1 MKINGKEINFEYTIG
16 AFCDFSDYC
25 AANPNVSLARAN
37 AYKALYMNRAYAQAH
52 EGAET
57 ITIDEIMNLPFS
69 EYNELIAAMKQVEEA
84 GNRRSVETVEK
95 KREEKDLK

>member
-16 AFCDFSDYC
+16 AFCDYSDYC
-25 AANPNVSLARAN
+25 ADNPDVSLARAN

-57 ITIDEIMNLPFS
+57 VTIEEIMNLPFS
-69 EYNELIAAMKQVEEA
+69 VYAELREAMKQAEEE
-84 GNRRSVETVEK
+84 GNKRSVETVEK
-95 KREEKDLK
+95 KRDGEDRK

>member
-25 AANPNVSLARAN
+25 AAHPEVSLARAN
-37 AYKALYMNRAYAQAH
+37 AHKALYMNRAYAQAH

-57 ITIDEIMNLPFS
+57 VTIDEIMNLPYS
-69 EYNELIAAMKQVEEA
+69 VYAELLATMKQAEEE
-84 GNRRSVETVEK
+84 GSKRSVETVEK
-95 KREEKDLK
+95 KQEEKDRK